1 MDSLFL
7 DGHNEEEK
15 DHNGLTVD
23 HRHLSH
29 DHPAGTLRVQDNSET
44 HPSYTVKM
52 TKVGIE
58 IQNLET
64 NNEMAQVINRKKTT
78 DVQQLSSMRLLKN
91 KAPAQQ
97 QFGSG
102 MYMID

>member
-1 MDSLFL
+1 
-7 DGHNEEEK
+7 
-15 DHNGLTVD
+15 
-23 HRHLSH
+23 
-29 DHPAGTLRVQDNSET
+29 
-44 HPSYTVKM
+44 M

-64 NNEMAQVINRKKTT
+64 NTEMAQVINRKKTT

>member
-64 NNEMAQVINRKKTT
+64 NNRWLIVVGDT
-78 DVQQLSSMRLLKN
+78 QLGVFDREWESKLQALS
-91 KAPAQQ
+91 
-97 QFGSG
+97 
-102 MYMID
+102 